1 MKKNQG
7 VALITGAS
15 SGIGLEM
22 ARLLAK
28 RGYDLLL
35 VSRNAERLADLAE
48 SLQSESGVAAHVC
61 AIDLAKAGSARDLF
75 DFTKERGL
83 EVELLINNAGVGHFG
98 EHL

>member
-1 MKKNQG
+1 MEKKNG

-35 VSRNAERLADLAE
+35 VSRNAERLAALAE
-48 SLQSESGVAAHVC
+48 SLQSES
-61 AIDLAKAGSARDLF
+61 R
-75 DFTKERGL
+75 
-83 EVELLINNAGVGHFG
+83 
-98 EHL
+98 